1 MQVTRGIRQGCPLA
15 PLLFIIAVDLLYDAI
30 EADEEMEGI
39 DIGPAGIV
47 KQLKVAGYAD
57 DTAIYIAKRRMQA
70 AAIRTVKAFS
80 AVSGLKLNVKKS
92 AAINLAHGGAGGA
105 QAAVV
110 SMAGEAEN
118 EGGQVAEIE
127 SVRYLGHIAGA
138 GDTTTEA
145 WTKVME
151 ALRVRLTL
159 AETKTNTAQQRAA
172 IAGAIIVPKLLYVA
186 RHAWPTEVLAKNADR
201 AIRNYVWSAEFR
213 IPDKVTAG
221 WIAKQLAELTLHK
234 GGIGVPNLYTELKAM
249 SAMTVGDWALTT
261 RPQLQAVGDILQRR
275 DRRDACPLVPQ
286 WNRPVG
292 GLRKT
297 LWATGRPWV
306 ELSFAVECADK
317 QDAEMERQKLR
328 RVLRHSHGTTTT
340 WSQRGLRIVCEG
352 RAREVASALKIKR
365 KTEFGECAVDSI
377 KDIQLRSIWLGDVQ
391 GE

>member
-1 MQVTRGIRQGCPLA
+1 MANGFTSEQMQVTRGIRQGCPLA

-145 WTKVME
+145 WTKAME

-159 AETKTNTAQQRAA
+159 AETKTTLRSKERQSQGPSLCRNCCTWQDTLGRQR
-172 IAGAIIVPKLLYVA
+172 Y
-186 RHAWPTEVLAKNADR
+186 WPR
-201 AIRNYVWSAEFR
+201 MR
-213 IPDKVTAG
+213 IGRSETMC
-221 WIAKQLAELTLHK
+221 
-234 GGIGVPNLYTELKAM
+234 GV
-249 SAMTVGDWALTT
+249 
-261 RPQLQAVGDILQRR
+261 
-275 DRRDACPLVPQ
+275 
-286 WNRPVG
+286 
-292 GLRKT
+292 
-297 LWATGRPWV
+297 
-306 ELSFAVECADK
+306 LSFGYLTRL
-317 QDAEMERQKLR
+317 QQGG
-328 RVLRHSHGTTTT
+328 S
-340 WSQRGLRIVCEG
+340 
-352 RAREVASALKIKR
+352 
-365 KTEFGECAVDSI
+365 
-377 KDIQLRSIWLGDVQ
+377 RSN
-391 GE
+391 